1 MKKFVFLVAIS
12 SMLSLSAIAADP
24 VNPLSV
30 DLPAGNLVLPEP
42 PTVGSL
48 LWENDSVVYFEAR
61 VLRRLKRAV
70 TVEDSTLLA
79 LLGVTN
85 TVGTVTTVDSLIAK
99 KREPYLTWL
108 TTYGADT
115 AINLPLNNADSFPK
129 LVALNKLC
137 EKMKSYNTHESLYRV
152 RQRPYYYFHDYYSKG
167 KVVEKPENY
176 DSYPS
181 GHGYFCGLFGLCMH
195 YIDPGHAKEIKKNS
209 DTFGYQR
216 LILGAHWASDVQ
228 AGNILGAIAF
238 AIALNDADFSN
249 LLEDAKKELA
259 DYREKHKPDVPTTA
273 PSVEAFDVAQEAMKV
288 YDGSQLLIHA
298 NGSTYSLQGALVK

>member
-1 MKKFVFLVAIS
+1 MKKFLFVVTMGSL
-12 SMLSLSAIAADP
+12 LSLGAWAADP

-61 VLRRLKRAV
+61 ELRRLKRAV

-79 LLGVTN
+79 LLGVTKK
-85 TVGTVTTVDSLIAK
+85 VGTVITVDSLIAK
-99 KREPYLTWL
+99 KREPYISWL
-108 TTYGADT
+108 KTYGADS
-115 AINLPLNNADSFPK
+115 AINIPTLGDKTVFPYLCRLDS
-129 LVALNKLC
+129 LC

-152 RQRPYYYFHDYYSKG
+152 RQRPYYYFHDYYSGG

-238 AIALNDADFSN
+238 AIALNDADFYN
-249 LLEDAKKELA
+249 LLEDAKQELA
-259 DYREKHKPDVPTTA
+259 DYRADVPTTA
-273 PSVEAFDVAQEAMKV
+273 PSVEAFDVVQEAMKV
-288 YDGSQLLIHA
+288 YDGNQLLIQS